1 MRLSLIHICMAF
13 VAYNIGSW
21 LFYGAA
27 FGIGQVLA
35 IVVSLAALWMI
46 VRPAPKK
53 KEVSL
58 SRTRAIA
65 ATCALAKS
73 TT

>member
-1 MRLSLIHICMAF
+1 MAF

-35 IVVSLAALWMI
+35 IVVSLAALCMI

-53 KEVSL
+53 KEEILEGAGVK
-58 SRTRAIA
+58 A
-65 ATCALAKS
+65 
-73 TT
+73 